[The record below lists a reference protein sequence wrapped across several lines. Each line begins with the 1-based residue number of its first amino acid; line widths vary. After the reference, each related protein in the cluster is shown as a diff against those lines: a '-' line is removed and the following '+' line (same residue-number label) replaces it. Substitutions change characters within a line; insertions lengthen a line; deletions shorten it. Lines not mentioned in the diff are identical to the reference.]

1 MFDVIRTE
9 TKQCARHGITYVA
22 TTVKGF
28 GPVPEITNDC
38 PECMAENMAAAEKAE
53 RIEQAQAFQQQRAE
67 ASRRHLEM
75 RFQMSA
81 IPPRYLSR
89 TFANYRAADIGQQK
103 ALAACQ
109 QFADQFDSHLETG
122 AGLILSGR
130 PGTGKTHLACAI
142 ANQVI
147 SAGRSALFITVAA
160 LVRKIRST
168 YGNRDGLSEQDVIND
183 FCRVDLLM
191 VDEVGIQRGT
201 DSEEHLLFEVL
212 NDRNS
217 YYKPTIL
224 ISNLN
229 ASQMGEYIGERSMD
243 RMREGGGRFV
253 PFNWESYRTKV
264 AADEGLPTARGASVS
279 MMPPRSIEQAVMDP
293 STDWAEGSQQ

>member
-1 MFDVIRTE
+1 MFEVIRTE
-9 TKQCARHGITYVA
+9 TKQCERHGIEYQA
-22 TTVKGF
+22 STVKGF
-28 GPVPEITNDC
+28 GPMPEITNGC
-38 PECMAENMAAAEKAE
+38 PECQAEALAAADQAE
-53 RIEQAQAFQQQRAE
+53 RVEQAQEQRQQRSE
-67 ASRRHLEM
+67 AARRHLEM
-75 RFQMSA
+75 RYQMSA
-81 IPPRYLSR
+81 IPPRYLTR
-89 TFANYRAADIGQQK
+89 TFDNYRAVDVGQQK

-109 QFADQFDSHLETG
+109 QFADQFGSRLETG

-147 SAGRSALFITVAA
+147 SQGRSALFITVAA

-183 FCRVDLLM
+183 FSRVDLLI

-229 ASQMGEYIGERSMD
+229 ATQMGEYIGERSMD

-264 AADEGLPTARGASVS
+264 AADEDLPTAKGVVGTLQ
-279 MMPPRSIEQAVMDP
+279 PPRAVEQAVLDP
-293 STDWAEGSQQ
+293 STEWSH